1 MLPSQQQNAPSS
13 SSTSTP
19 VTIRAPR
26 FSPASIDEHHSPR
39 PGSSV
44 SIYPYPYT
52 LPAPIGSPPNSK
64 LSQSPFALTLKKS
77 IDRMRASTSSLDQQH
92 RSKHIHTPEPTDSS
106 HHIATHTSPD
116 PSSPASPDTDRND
129 DDSSPLLDEED
140 EDQNADRVRTQA
152 IVLSFLGISLL
163 AMITVTV
170 IYGPLTLFQMIVDW
184 MESIPYPVAASIAA
198 FSYAPL
204 LVLLFPKSV
213 LSALVGFFFKYPGA
227 LLIDMA
233 GTAIGIGSVLLV
245 GHFVL
250 APYFFA
256 TWGETLDEAE
266 PVSQDTKSYG
276 TLATPEAS
284 EQKPEPKWITATKNR
299 LRMARKM
306 QARYGGWKVALL
318 LNLSPAIPVHILA
331 YFISLIGVPFFHA
344 FFPILACNVPYSFLY
359 VLVGASAKSLADVLD
374 PETDPAEAWRQAGLF
389 VLGLAASIGIAVWLA
404 RVSERLAREVD
415 KEELS
420 ITRAEDEEEGLATSV
435 ETPVEDATET
445 RGT

>member
-1 MLPSQQQNAPSS
+1 MLPSHPLNAASASS
-13 SSTSTP
+13 SSTP
-19 VTIRAPR
+19 VTIK
-26 FSPASIDEHHSPR
+26 SPGPSTPGIDDHHSPR
-39 PGSSV
+39 RGSYV

-52 LPAPIGSPPNSK
+52 LPAPIGSPPTSK

-77 IDRMRASTSSLDQQH
+77 LEPMRARTTSLDH
-92 RSKHIHTPEPTDSS
+92 NSRHIHTPEPTSSTHHTPTTGDSN
-106 HHIATHTSPD
+106 SPV
-116 PSSPASPDTDRND
+116 SPDTDLND
-129 DDSSPLLDEED
+129 EDIAPLLDDAD
-140 EDQNADRVRTQA
+140 EDQNADRVKTQA
-152 IVLSFLGISLL
+152 IVLSFLGVSLV

-170 IYGPLTLFQMIVDW
+170 VYGPLTLFQMIVDW

-198 FSYAPL
+198 FSYGPL

-256 TWGETLDEAE
+256 TWGESLDEAE
-266 PVSQDTKSYG
+266 PIAQDTKSYG
-276 TLATPEAS
+276 TLSPSDANAK
-284 EQKPEPKWITATKNR
+284 KPEPKWITATKNR

-306 QARYGGWKVALL
+306 QGRYGGWKVALL

-331 YFISLIGVPFFHA
+331 YFISLIGVPFFQA
-344 FFPILACNVPYSFLY
+344 FFPILACNIPYSFLY

-374 PETDPAEAWRQAGLF
+374 PETDPAEAWREAGLF

-415 KEELS
+415 KEEFS
-420 ITRAEDEEEGLATSV
+420 ITRAEDEEAV
-435 ETPVEDATET
+435 YV
-445 RGT
+445 RGDSR